1 MASWM
6 TNSAFRR
13 ITAPLACPRGR
24 VFGPGGRVFGPGG
37 RARGGAASGDQSV
50 SIFRAASVYR
60 CRR

>member
-13 ITAPLACPRGR
+13 ITAPLACPRVR
-24 VFGPGGRVFGPGG
+24 MYGPGG
-37 RARGGAASGDQSV
+37 RAHGGAASGDRSV